1 MNFSRRGVFRGLA
14 AVVAFAAGSSA
25 KAPLAAAK
33 TVALEFAI
41 AGGQFHGLDAALGTL
56 AIGETLDLRREP
68 RNEFDRFA
76 IAVYR
81 ADGVKL
87 GYVPRR
93 ANQTLAR
100 LMDAGWPTEAA
111 IAGFVDRS
119 RVDGIAFT
127 AMREGEPRVRVTLPP
142 AAFRGPR

>member
-1 MNFSRRGVFRGLA
+1 MNFSRRGVFRGLVA
-14 AVVAFAAGSSA
+14 AAIATVAGSSA
-25 KAPLAAAK
+25 KALPASK
-33 TVALEFAI
+33 TVVLEFAI
-41 AGGQFHGLDAALGTL
+41 AGGRFHGLDAALGTL

-81 ADGVKL
+81 ADGTKL

-111 IAGFVDRS
+111 IVGFVDRS

-127 AMREGEPRVRVTLPP
+127 AMREGEPRIRVTLP
-142 AAFRGPR
+142 G